1 MKKFIL
7 LSSLLLVST
16 PSWAYLDPGSGNAL
30 IYLVVSLFGAVTYFL
45 KNTFY
50 RILSFVKGEKFE
62 SQQDDEIVIFSE
74 GKSYWLTFKPIIEE
88 LIKRNIPFTYLTMD
102 VRDPALTIENSC
114 MHSRYVGDGTSGY
127 SKVAHTKGLVM
138 ISTTPNIGT
147 KGFPLPRPKNIK
159 CLVHIWHSVCDT
171 SFYHM
176 GALDHYDA
184 ALTVGDCFIPS
195 IRLVEKKRSLPT
207 KEIESAGLPYLDA
220 LNQEI
225 PERSP
230 KNKEIKT
237 ILVAPSWGNKNCL
250 AVYGSAFLEELA
262 KEGYKII
269 VRPHPQSLKV
279 EQEFIT
285 QLQKKLSSYQNI
297 SFDFEIDGTQSMLA
311 ADLLIS
317 DKSSIRFD
325 FAFLYEKPVLT
336 LDIPMK
342 DLSIYEASIIGSLWE
357 EQHSEKLGMRLQ
369 PQEKTNIVH
378 AVKQTLQMKPTDIKD
393 FREQTIANWG
403 HSAQF
408 IVNWTNKKV
417 EFLRNSK

>member
-1 MKKFIL
+1 
-7 LSSLLLVST
+7 
-16 PSWAYLDPGSGNAL
+16 
-30 IYLVVSLFGAVTYFL
+30 
-45 KNTFY
+45 
-50 RILSFVKGEKFE
+50 
-62 SQQDDEIVIFSE
+62 
-74 GKSYWLTFKPIIEE
+74 
-88 LIKRNIPFTYLTMD
+88 
-102 VRDPALTIENSC
+102 
-114 MHSRYVGDGTSGY
+114 
-127 SKVAHTKGLVM
+127 
-138 ISTTPNIGT
+138 
-147 KGFPLPRPKNIK
+147 
-159 CLVHIWHSVCDT
+159 
-171 SFYHM
+171 M

-225 PERSP
+225 PERST